1 LLDSPL
7 DLLVGDD
14 ECWVWSDFLELPEQ
28 PVSQRSFVEVER
40 RLGEDGD
47 EVSGISRIGDGGSW
61 GVIILKERSRL
72 WPFGGAR
79 NWAMSRNDRSCI
91 PTPIPGGQY
100 DHHQARDVFTREKK
114 LG

>member
-79 NWAMSRNDRSCI
+79 NWAMSRNDLKRK
-91 PTPIPGGQY
+91 TKL
-100 DHHQARDVFTREKK
+100 FTSSTT
-114 LG
+114 